1 MEILEAE
8 LLTNSSRRC
17 VSPPQVASVEKKKK
31 SWNENA
37 LEMEFRG
44 WVRGKNRWILEG
56 GGKEARD
63 MDEYVVARNIGGMK
77 RRRGNQFLRHIRS
90 FEAYV

>member
-1 MEILEAE
+1 
-8 LLTNSSRRC
+8 
-17 VSPPQVASVEKKKK
+17 
-31 SWNENA
+31 
-37 LEMEFRG
+37 MEFRG

-56 GGKEARD
+56 EGKEARD